1 MKRWVKLCIYL
12 YLNVDVFSSF
22 RAYAV
27 HKCRPNIGRPI
38 YRMRYHP
45 ARCATTTLVVRWIA
59 TTTNAT
65 ASVNQRVPTNCVA
78 LDTQF

>member
-22 RAYAV
+22 SAYAMR
-27 HKCRPNIGRPI
+27 KRPNIGLPI
-38 YRMRYHP
+38 CRVRYHP
-45 ARCATTTLVVRWIA
+45 AQCAATTLVVRWIA